1 MPFSIVFLPFTATLM
16 HQLTWH
22 LAQIFFA
29 TCFTIYLYISCHFEV
44 VLWLKWVHNVYSDT
58 KKVSYLTVFTCLWLN
73 PLTKWLENWHR
84 CSLAHDPQYIFMTLV
99 ILRQFWDPYEL
110 TLSIPTKKSVV
121 FDGFFQIV
129 ASPVHQMTWKLAQLY
144 FGTRSTR
151 FINDILRFEAVGRY
165 FWAKNQFSRSKN
177 GWPAYLQQV
186 IVTSNMIQSQ
196 KFLGHF
202 IDLFL
207 NSNSL

>member
-16 HQLTWH
+16 HQLTWN

-29 TCFTIYLYISCHFEV
+29 TCFTIYLYTSCHFEV

-58 KKVSYLTVFTCLWLN
+58 KKVLYLTVFTCLWLN

-110 TLSIPTKKSVV
+110 TLSIPTEKKCR
-121 FDGFFQIV
+121 FWWFFSNLWPAQCTRWLENWH
-129 ASPVHQMTWKLAQLY
+129 SYTLAQGLQDLLMTFCVLRPLAGT
-144 FGTRSTR
+144 FGPKTNFRGQKMADPPIFNRSLWPQIWSNLKN
-151 FINDILRFEAVGRY
+151 FWGIL
-165 FWAKNQFSRSKN
+165 
-177 GWPAYLQQV
+177 
-186 IVTSNMIQSQ
+186 
-196 KFLGHF
+196 
-202 IDLFL
+202 
-207 NSNSL
+207 